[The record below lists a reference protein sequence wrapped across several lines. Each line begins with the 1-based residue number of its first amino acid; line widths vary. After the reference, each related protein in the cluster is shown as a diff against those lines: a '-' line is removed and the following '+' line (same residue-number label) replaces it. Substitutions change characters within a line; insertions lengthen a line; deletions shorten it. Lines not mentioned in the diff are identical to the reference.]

1 MSSIH
6 SNYKYSTPV
15 INKLSKDINL
25 DSKDNRVNTFYNLNN
40 SNNNKNI
47 KLNILP
53 HSLVLTKTNQ
63 YQPSYNHISKLIQPD
78 KLKNFYHFYEKENSK
93 KIDNNFKEVFNNNII
108 ELKDLI
114 GKNSKKSIDINMLSE
129 PNPKL
134 NQGKI
139 SSKSFGVITSYAANT
154 HQGIVR
160 NYNEDR
166 VSIIINMNKLT
177 NYKSNIP
184 WPKISY
190 FAIFDGHAG
199 NKCAEYLRENLL
211 RLICSNKFFPEN
223 IPEAI
228 KYAFEKADEYFLNN
242 YAIINGQLKDN
253 SGTCGLILL
262 IVNNDV
268 YIGNVGDSRC
278 IGSFNKGKIH
288 RDITR
293 DHKPNT
299 PYEKERIMSNGGQ
312 IYQTKTNIKIEE
324 NFILRTKILLGPYRV
339 FPGRLSVSRTIG
351 DIEAKSETFGGNPN
365 VIIWEPDIFIYD
377 LNKNDIDFFIM
388 GCDGI
393 FDQMSNQEVME
404 CAWMILNNEPNNNKE
419 NESEN
424 NNEESF
430 EYNFENV
437 NIHEKCGLIVDFI
450 IKSSMVR
457 KSFDNV
463 TCLMIAFNDFIP
475 KEKDEKKLNS
485 ISTEEYLK
493 NIYRLNNSVNNQVK
507 AQNKKS
513 NKILNNID
521 NQRKSEN
528 DNHIYNSGIISN
540 PHNKNITNK
549 INTNN
554 SSKDMPKNFLKP
566 NLKLT
571 NFINTKTTVPN
582 NSNDFLPK
590 TYRNTDSSIVAKKNN
605 YNINTMNNISNNNK
619 VYIKKRKER
628 NPPKKSVNKTDIN
641 NNNEENLSKSNIATK
656 KMVNKIDV
664 QEVRRSTAN
673 NISIQRLSNNQ
684 QGKKKRINTGN
695 NINSSKLDGSQ
706 SQNELLN
713 NIYSPNKS
721 KNDTNINN
729 NISNN
734 INNNIIQKLKQ
745 NKIAKMPLELNNK
758 LINSNNPNNNSLNV
772 HFYYSNTYST
782 KYKKLP
788 YLKTN
793 SISNIPS
800 LTSNTNHLTTTNVT
814 LNSINT
820 QMRPKKIKNLT
831 KPKTFRYNNNTS
843 LNKYRKTFYKN
854 NFFGNGSKPNYNH
867 YSHNINNIS
876 NNNNIISHHNN
887 IVYSQNFNV
896 KIKSRKSR
904 ETMTSRK
911 KKNSFHK
918 VIKSLGLNNENGVKN
933 KVKQLSSKKLSY
945 SKEKDIKNFLYKN
958 KTNIVSAQND
968 NISGNKKYTKKN
980 NYKDNIKY

>member
-1 MSSIH
+1 M
-6 SNYKYSTPV
+6 
-15 INKLSKDINL
+15 
-25 DSKDNRVNTFYNLNN
+25 
-40 SNNNKNI
+40 
-47 KLNILP
+47 
-53 HSLVLTKTNQ
+53 LT
-63 YQPSYNHISKLIQPD
+63 
-78 KLKNFYHFYEKENSK
+78 
-93 KIDNNFKEVFNNNII
+93 
-108 ELKDLI
+108 
-114 GKNSKKSIDINMLSE
+114 E
-129 PNPKL
+129 PLPKL

-166 VSIIINMNKLT
+166 VSIIINMNKIS
-177 NYKSNIP
+177 NYKSSVP

-228 KYAFEKADEYFLNN
+228 KYGFEKADEFFLNN
-242 YAIINGQLKDN
+242 YAMINGQLIDN
-253 SGTCGLILL
+253 SGTFGLILL

-278 IGSFNKGKIH
+278 IGSFNKGKIQC
-288 RDITR
+288 DITR

-299 PYEKERIMSNGGQ
+299 PYEKERIMANGGQ

-339 FPGRLSVSRTIG
+339 YPGRLSVSRTIG
-351 DIEAKSETFGGNPN
+351 DAEGKIPIIGGNPN
-365 VIIWEPDIFIYD
+365 VIISKPDIYKYNI
-377 LNKNDIDFFIM
+377 LENDIDYFIL

-493 NIYRLNNSVNNQVK
+493 NIYRLNSSVNNQVK

-549 INTNN
+549 IYQIIQ
-554 SSKDMPKNFLKP
+554 MIFY
-566 NLKLT
+566 LKLIET
-571 NFINTKTTVPN
+571 
-582 NSNDFLPK
+582 L
-590 TYRNTDSSIVAKKNN
+590 IV
-605 YNINTMNNISNNNK
+605 
-619 VYIKKRKER
+619 
-628 NPPKKSVNKTDIN
+628 
-641 NNNEENLSKSNIATK
+641 
-656 KMVNKIDV
+656 
-664 QEVRRSTAN
+664 
-673 NISIQRLSNNQ
+673 
-684 QGKKKRINTGN
+684 
-695 NINSSKLDGSQ
+695 
-706 SQNELLN
+706 
-713 NIYSPNKS
+713 
-721 KNDTNINN
+721 
-729 NISNN
+729 
-734 INNNIIQKLKQ
+734 
-745 NKIAKMPLELNNK
+745 
-758 LINSNNPNNNSLNV
+758 
-772 HFYYSNTYST
+772 
-782 KYKKLP
+782 
-788 YLKTN
+788 
-793 SISNIPS
+793 
-800 LTSNTNHLTTTNVT
+800 
-814 LNSINT
+814 
-820 QMRPKKIKNLT
+820 
-831 KPKTFRYNNNTS
+831 
-843 LNKYRKTFYKN
+843 
-854 NFFGNGSKPNYNH
+854 
-867 YSHNINNIS
+867 
-876 NNNNIISHHNN
+876 
-887 IVYSQNFNV
+887 
-896 KIKSRKSR
+896 
-904 ETMTSRK
+904 
-911 KKNSFHK
+911 
-918 VIKSLGLNNENGVKN
+918 
-933 KVKQLSSKKLSY
+933 QL
-945 SKEKDIKNFLYKN
+945 
-958 KTNIVSAQND
+958 
-968 NISGNKKYTKKN
+968 
-980 NYKDNIKY
+980 